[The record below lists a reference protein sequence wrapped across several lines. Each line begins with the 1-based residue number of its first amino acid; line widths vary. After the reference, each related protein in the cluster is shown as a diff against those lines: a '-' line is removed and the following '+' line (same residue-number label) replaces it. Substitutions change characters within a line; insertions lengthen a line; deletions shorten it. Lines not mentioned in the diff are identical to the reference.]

1 MIFSVAN
8 YILAVKHLDRMART
22 LGAKRIYALGEE
34 HDREALKCSV
44 GNSVLVVQVMCE
56 GKRMAMRIYMR
67 PNANLRAIYGDSYY
81 PKELL
86 VSSSCDVFGLADVV
100 LCDWKEGV
108 SLQSKIEELAHKPD
122 KMAALSQ
129 MFEEFALSLL
139 GEKWAHGD
147 LKPENIIFSK
157 DGLSLIDF
165 DAMYCE
171 GFGSENCTNI
181 FEGYIAWLGKLLK
194 LDFGNSFK
202 YGIPVID
209 VIKDHMGVS
218 FAVAA
223 IATIFEFLIA
233 TIFEFLIAI
242 PLGVTAAT
250 HQYSVRD
257 YIVTVL
263 VMIGISLP
271 SFFFGQLL
279 KNIFAIQLEWFPASG
294 LIDASKDLSGFALL
308 MDQMWH
314 LFIPILTVV
323 ILSIGGRMRMT
334 RTNMLEV
341 LNSDY
346 IRTARAKGLKEK
358 VVIYKHAFRNTMIP
372 LVTSLAGLL
381 PGLFSGAIIT
391 EQVFGLPGIGNVAF
405 DAMLVADIPFIMGY
419 NMFLALLSV
428 IGVLL
433 ADLMYAVVDPRVKL
447 G

>member
-1 MIFSVAN
+1 MLKYIIKRLALSVLILFCVSLIIFTLIQLMPMDYVTQQIAA
-8 YILAVKHLDRMART
+8 IETKGEAVSEETVQALMSEYGYGTDGT
-22 LGAKRIYALGEE
+22 LGGIVRGYFTW
-34 HDREALKCSV
+34 
-44 GNSVLVVQVMCE
+44 
-56 GKRMAMRIYMR
+56 
-67 PNANLRAIYGDSYY
+67 LRAT
-81 PKELL
+81 LR
-86 VSSSCDVFGLADVV
+86 
-100 LCDWKEGV
+100 
-108 SLQSKIEELAHKPD
+108 
-122 KMAALSQ
+122 
-129 MFEEFALSLL
+129 
-139 GEKWAHGD
+139 
-147 LKPENIIFSK
+147 
-157 DGLSLIDF
+157 
-165 DAMYCE
+165 
-171 GFGSENCTNI
+171 
-181 FEGYIAWLGKLLK
+181 
-194 LDFGNSFK
+194 LDFGTSFK
-202 YGIPVID
+202 FQQPVAD
-209 VIKDHMGVS
+209 VIAKNMWVS

-223 IATIFEFLIA
+223 IATVFEFM
-233 TIFEFLIAI
+233 IAI
-242 PLGVTAAT
+242 PLGITAAT
-250 HQYSVRD
+250 HQYSFRD
-257 YIVTVL
+257 YFVTVL

-271 SFFFGQLL
+271 SFFFGQML